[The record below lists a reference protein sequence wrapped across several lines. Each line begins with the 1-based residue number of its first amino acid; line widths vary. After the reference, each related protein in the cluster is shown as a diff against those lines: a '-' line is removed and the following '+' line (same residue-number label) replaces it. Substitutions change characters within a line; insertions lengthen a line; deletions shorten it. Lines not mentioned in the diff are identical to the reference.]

1 MKIKIRQILMNNNRG
16 AALLMVMTAVSLLT
30 VLLADFTYETKLNK
44 IKIYNQQDKAQAKL
58 NAEAALMTALARLS
72 FYKEVRNYLEKNP
85 DLKKQVDPKS
95 IDFIYSMPF
104 IFPIVLPKDA
114 NIMEKG
120 ALSDFQKYSLL
131 KGSFQV
137 SIDNAANLMNVNL
150 LRVSKLKKKNE
161 YVSDLEREEIDK
173 KNKDAEGKNESTS
186 GDEESGLD
194 DLGDKEDPFNTDKRF
209 GDLLT
214 TAFNHE
220 METNEDFRDAN
231 KDVDPLKLIQ
241 TLKYYVSDKNSN
253 VKEQYPDAVSLFEQS
268 GISPKFAPLSSI
280 TEIHSVPGFTDEIFN
295 LIRDE
300 ITVHGSVFIDVNK
313 LTEKGL
319 KNMFPNIDEEQSKAF
334 FDYRD
339 NTEDPHY
346 FQSLKEFRDYIVNQA
361 RIVSSVVFERR
372 MKEFAKAGI
381 KFGTSSTL
389 FRVLAQGE
397 FNNAKYSITAFVTLP
412 AKPLPKDSK
421 KNANNE
427 DQGKKYDDF
436 GNPIPEDK
444 KNKNGKAKK
453 SVPPLELLDPEVV
466 EISVNI

>member
-1 MKIKIRQILMNNNRG
+1 MNNNKG

-58 NAEAALMTALARLS
+58 NAEAAMMVAMARLS
-72 FYKEVRNYLEKNP
+72 FYKEVRNYLEKNA
-85 DLKKQVDPKS
+85 DLKKQIDPKS

-104 IFPIVLPKDA
+104 MYPIVLPKTA

-120 ALSDFQKYSLL
+120 ALSDFQKYALL

-137 SIDNAANLMNVNL
+137 SVDNAANLMNVNL
-150 LRVSKLKKKNE
+150 LRVSKLKKKND
-161 YVSDLEREEIDK
+161 YVTDLEREELDK
-173 KNKDAEGKNESTS
+173 KNKENAEKGIPES
-186 GDEESGLD
+186 DEEGSGLD
-194 DLGDKEDPFNTDKRF
+194 EPGSGEDDAFNTDKRF
-209 GDLLT
+209 SDLLT
-214 TAFNHE
+214 TAFNHQ
-220 METNEDFRDAN
+220 METNEDFRDSN

-241 TLKYYVSDKNSN
+241 NLKYYVSDKNSN
-253 VKEQYPDAVSLFEQS
+253 VRELYPDAPNLFEQN

-280 TEIHSVPGFTDEIFN
+280 SEIHSVPGFTDEIFE
-295 LIRDE
+295 LIRNE

-313 LTEKGL
+313 LTDKGL
-319 KNMFPNIDEEQSKAF
+319 KNMFPNIDEEQTKAF

-346 FQSLKEFRDYIVNQA
+346 FQTLKEFRDYVVNQG
-361 RIVSSVVFERR
+361 RIVSSVVFDRR

-389 FRVLAQGE
+389 FRILAQGE
-397 FNNAKYSITAFVTLP
+397 YNNAKYSITAYVTLP
-412 AKPLPKDSK
+412 AKPLPKESK
-421 KNANNE
+421 KKNGA
-427 DQGKKYDDF
+427 DQNKSYDDF
-436 GNPIPEDK
+436 GNPLPENSNK
-444 KNKNGKAKK
+444 KKDKAKK
-453 SVPPLELLDPEVV
+453 VFPPLELLDPEVV